1 MSNVIFR
8 SIDTPI
14 RKDLTWEETWTGED
28 AGLIY
33 CWEKGVEMSFE
44 SPDKAKKALNG
55 ELLIL
60 SWRGGVRKKLKDK
73 EEDGV
78 TIENIK
84 RGTFNYLAT
93 WQGLRGEDLNID
105 LTKKLFM
112 VCSKYN
118 QKVVF
123 KAKKFKLIQ
132 KEMF

>member
-1 MSNVIFR
+1 MSNIIFR

-14 RKDLTWEETWTGED
+14 RKDLAWEETWTGED

-33 CWEKGVEMSFE
+33 CWEKGIEMSFE
-44 SPDKAKKALNG
+44 SPNKAEKALNG

-105 LTKKLFM
+105 VTKKLFM

-123 KAKKFKLIQ
+123 KPKKFKLIQ